1 MDEIKL
7 NLDMSSET
15 QFISPT
21 MSKTLSD
28 LKSILIEKD
37 ILIGQLKKRLRIEEH
52 RSHNVNT
59 QKEQVMS

>member
-28 LKSILIEKD
+28 LKSILTEKD

-52 RSHNVNT
+52 RSHNANA
-59 QKEQVMS
+59 QKEQVMA